1 MKNSNLSLSLG
12 LDVKQFHEGLDE
24 ICRHFAD
31 SRSDDYLNGL
41 VQQVVEAKESLFG
54 GMFMASAKRGV
65 LEESRKLN
73 ARLSALAR
81 YLDLNAYDHD
91 AEVVESAKL
100 LRRQL
105 GSYGRSLSLMRVD
118 SRLTAVDAMLRDMGS
133 EALQPHVMRLPELSS
148 RLEEVR
154 DAKDDLRMKQLVVD
168 QANSSLVK
176 PEPLLVLKREAAA
189 KLVPLV
195 AYLEVMATKDA
206 AAYGRDYAVVTEV
219 ITRLNATRRKG
230 KSMQVEVEL
239 DDEEAE
245 ETAEKSSV
253 SISA

>member
-81 YLDLNAYDHD
+81 YLDLNA
-91 AEVVESAKL
+91 
-100 LRRQL
+100 
-105 GSYGRSLSLMRVD
+105 LSLMRVD

-154 DAKDDLRMKQLVVD
+154 NAKDDLRMKQLVVD

-176 PEPLLVLKREAAA
+176 PEPLLMLKREAAA
-189 KLVPLV
+189 KLTPLV

>member
-1 MKNSNLSLSLG
+1 MYDFFRN
-12 LDVKQFHEGLDE
+12 
-24 ICRHFAD
+24 
-31 SRSDDYLNGL
+31 
-41 VQQVVEAKESLFG
+41 
-54 GMFMASAKRGV
+54 
-65 LEESRKLN
+65 KLQ
-73 ARLSALAR
+73 LIS
-81 YLDLNAYDHD
+81 
-91 AEVVESAKL
+91 AEVN
-100 LRRQL
+100 
-105 GSYGRSLSLMRVD
+105 
-118 SRLTAVDAMLRDMGS
+118 
-133 EALQPHVMRLPELSS
+133 
-148 RLEEVR
+148 LEEVR

-176 PEPLLVLKREAAA
+176 PEPLLMLKREAAA

>member
-1 MKNSNLSLSLG
+1 M
-12 LDVKQFHEGLDE
+12 
-24 ICRHFAD
+24 
-31 SRSDDYLNGL
+31 
-41 VQQVVEAKESLFG
+41 
-54 GMFMASAKRGV
+54 
-65 LEESRKLN
+65 
-73 ARLSALAR
+73 
-81 YLDLNAYDHD
+81 NAYDHD

-206 AAYGRDYAVVTEV
+206 AGYGRDYAVVAEV